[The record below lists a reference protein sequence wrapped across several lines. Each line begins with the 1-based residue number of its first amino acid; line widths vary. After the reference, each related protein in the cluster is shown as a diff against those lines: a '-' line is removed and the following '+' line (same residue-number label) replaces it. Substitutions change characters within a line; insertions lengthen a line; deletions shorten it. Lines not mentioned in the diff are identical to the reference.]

1 MMSIRSLAV
10 LLSAAML
17 AACEGDG
24 VQTITAPVPGAAVK
38 FFNFG
43 VNAPAVNFYAN
54 DIKLTAVSSTSCTPP
69 TNPACVT
76 NGIESTTGVASGA
89 AAAGGFYV
97 GITPGQYTLAGR
109 IAAATDNALAIAST
123 PATLA
128 DGKYYSY
135 YTSGIYDAATKKS
148 DAFVVEDALPPT
160 NPDATIA
167 YVRFVN
173 AISNSS
179 PMTLYAKNTVT
190 GTEVAVGAAVAYKA
204 AGAFAPLPAGVYDL
218 SARGAGS
225 ATNLIT
231 RTAVSFNAGAATRV
245 YTITARGDMTV
256 TSTTAATRPQLDNT
270 ANR

>member
-1 MMSIRSLAV
+1 MMSNRSLAV

-17 AACEGDG
+17 AACKGDG
-24 VQTITAPVPGAAVK
+24 VQDITAPLPGAAVK

-54 DIKLTAVSSTSCTPP
+54 DTKLTAISSTSCTPP
-69 TNPACVT
+69 TDPACLAK
-76 NGIESTTGVASGA
+76 GIESTTGVASGA

-97 GITPGQYTLAGR
+97 GVTPGQYTLSGR
-109 IAAATDNALAIAST
+109 IAAAIDNGLAVAST

-128 DGKYYSY
+128 DGKFYSY
-135 YTSGIYDAATKKS
+135 YTSGIYDATAKKS
-148 DAFVVEDALPPT
+148 DAFVVEDVLPAVS
-160 NPDATIA
+160 PDPTIA

-179 PMTLYAKNTVT
+179 PMTLYVKNTVS
-190 GTEVAVGAAVAYKA
+190 GQEVAVGAAVAYKA
-204 AGAFAPLPAGVYDL
+204 AGAFIAVPAGVYDL
-218 SARGAGS
+218 NTRAAGS

-256 TSTTAATRPQLDNT
+256 TSTTATTRPQLDNT